1 MNGDQGDDTTRP
13 AEALHLRHFTT
24 ERLISFVIGVLL
36 GVLLLYLAAIG
47 AFPFYRTSALQAL
60 GVLFVVAVNLAYGA
74 LLAAVWRLVVYPKLE
89 DVVISVAL
97 LVLAAFA
104 TVGVVALDVV
114 VINRFGGDVATSLR
128 VAAALGFVAG
138 LLLALVGAQRFREN
152 REAGK
157 ALSEPEKIGLS
168 VVALDAGLTL
178 GLLLTAIPIGISAYV
193 DHVRIAHFDD
203 PIPVITTIKGEYVA
217 LGDSYSA
224 GEGLRPFIFNT
235 RGIATDGPE
244 SNRCHRS
251 SQAYSMVLDFH
262 NQDPPRRFAACSG
275 AVINDVYHNLVH
287 DADTDNDVSED
298 VVDVEGEDVSNVK
311 VAAQVNPNAT
321 FPEVG
326 LVTITIGGNDMLFS
340 KIVRF
345 CLEEPGCMGA
355 AFSTDA
361 TGSRYVDYPDEEP
374 LRRWLA
380 DTQDAVQTSVTTT
393 FGKLRTS
400 FPNARILVVGYPY
413 LFPARTPTL
422 VPTECTAV
430 LRRVDHGER
439 KGIRARTDSFNA
451 MLRKEATKADLEY
464 VSVDAVWSG
473 HEPCG
478 ELGQYTNSLK
488 PFESEG
494 SFHPSREGQEA
505 IAFAVA
511 SYLRD
516 HPDRP

>member
-361 TGSRYVDYPDEEP
+361 TGSRYV
-374 LRRWLA
+374 
-380 DTQDAVQTSVTTT
+380 
-393 FGKLRTS
+393 
-400 FPNARILVVGYPY
+400 GYPY